1 MKMLRDRQQQEL
13 ADEMKQSGRRS
24 PDGASNTIAMQIKL
38 GIAQAEQLL
47 SQDTL
52 TYAPD
57 YVNFVLHHFCQ
68 RLIVV
73 V

>member
-52 TYAPD
+52 T
-57 YVNFVLHHFCQ
+57 
-68 RLIVV
+68 
-73 V
+73 